1 MDFNDLI
8 FIVEDDHFYGS
19 AISAYLE
26 SKGYSN
32 IEIYHTGKEC
42 LRNLYKRPQLVLLD
56 YNLQDIV
63 GMNVLLGIIA
73 FDANTPVVFI
83 SGQESIQM
91 AIETL
96 KYGAYDYIQ
105 KDNKA
110 FDKLSDIIKRIGVSR
125 VKVLEYK
132 KNKVERRIVMG
143 LLTVALLLALT
154 FVSI

>member
-1 MDFNDLI
+1 
-8 FIVEDDHFYGS
+8 
-19 AISAYLE
+19 
-26 SKGYSN
+26 
-32 IEIYHTGKEC
+32 
-42 LRNLYKRPQLVLLD
+42 
-56 YNLQDIV
+56 
-63 GMNVLLGIIA
+63 MNVLLGIIA

-143 LLTVALLLALT
+143 LLMVALLLALT